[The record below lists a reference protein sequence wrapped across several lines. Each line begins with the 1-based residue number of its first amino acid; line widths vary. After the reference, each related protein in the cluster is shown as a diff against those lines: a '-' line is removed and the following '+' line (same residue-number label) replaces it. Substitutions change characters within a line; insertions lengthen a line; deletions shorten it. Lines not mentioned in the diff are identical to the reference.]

1 MTAEYKMK
9 NEDVGFLRFLVL
21 PRARSFIFPDVDIVF
36 LEYWNNSRI
45 SVSMFYKTILQY
57 LLF

>member
-9 NEDVGFLRFLVL
+9 NEDVGFLRFLVP
-21 PRARSFIFPDVDIVF
+21 PRAPSFIFPDVDIVF
-36 LEYWNNSRI
+36 LEYWNNIRI
-45 SVSMFYKTILQY
+45 SVSMFYKMILQY

>member
-21 PRARSFIFPDVDIVF
+21 QRARNFILPNVDIVF
-36 LEYWNNSRI
+36 SECWNNSRI
-45 SVSMFYKTILQY
+45 SASMFYRTILQY
-57 LLF
+57 PLF

>member
-21 PRARSFIFPDVDIVF
+21 PRARNFIFPDVDIVF